1 MAPAKIGC
9 LHHGMSPVRGAVAVT
24 PKARLV
30 VAGRIPLLIL
40 GHVVLLRRRCSA
52 ACSELLPVMLLLLLR
67 SLFVLQSGHTCRLAA
82 AVRRYYLCC
91 MLILRRHSHCSICI
105 MAPAMCTVSRS
116 GFGMRILISHTRAHG
131 DLFPRPAT

>member
-1 MAPAKIGC
+1 MRSTEGCPVAPAKIGW
-9 LHHGMSPVRGAVAVT
+9 LHHGMSLVRSAVAVT
-24 PKARLV
+24 RKACLV

-52 ACSELLPVMLLLLLR
+52 ACSELLPVVLLLLLLLLLLR

-91 MLILRRHSHCSICI
+91 MLILRCHLYCSSASWRQPC
-105 MAPAMCTVSRS
+105 ALSAAADAVCAS
-116 GFGMRILISHTRAHG
+116 
-131 DLFPRPAT
+131 